1 MEKEIKMKYLD
12 MLKESLKLEL
22 KSNNNSH
29 NKNNI
34 STLNSLIKTAYL
46 TNENILAQFSEPIK
60 LRKLFLEQYS
70 SGSKYSKGSRFD
82 FIVQRFNTLIE
93 PEIGKLTSLA
103 QEILIHGRKKYGHE
117 KTITTVSR
125 LITNEMKVDIGEKT
139 IGKWMRGSMSITSN
153 QQNVNRLNDIET
165 IIKLEKNTLVEIA
178 SINASYVKV
187 AKRDK
192 KSRSPLKEVVWE
204 KIPKSFKTEYNEFVR
219 FKTAGEVC
227 ALKRKLGKKASKKLL
242 SGENTWSTRDDG
254 LNGSAKTFKSQ
265 VCAFIGFLIH
275 NNDVSL
281 EEINSIS
288 ILTNWDFLDEY
299 YNYRLS
305 ISIGCY
311 TTARFFSTLTSN
323 CYANGFFQTLATPLN
338 ESCWKEDDVQNWQ
351 QYIEDL
357 NNTLLIPNTKDL
369 DKLHEKGVNKDN
381 DSISNIRH
389 MLPGDGRTYLD
400 TVKTCNAI
408 LKYMEQRLDSLTA
421 PLYRMT
427 KSRSIMFLRLA
438 LYRPLRLTNFCNL
451 KLKLQHEFEE
461 LNTSESYIVFNANQ
475 DCWQINVPKEA
486 FKNRNGKSCKAL
498 SYMLSSKLNPHIKK
512 YLQIRNN
519 YLELK
524 KNNSEY
530 FFIDS
535 SCKKVAENALGNML
549 KEHTVEAIISYY
561 ESANIKYSKF
571 ISGINA
577 HATRHIAASIYL
589 DDKAGDVIG
598 AALLLNDNIQ
608 TVIDTYIQTDTE
620 KYQKQSNSLFDSL
633 YD

>member
-1 MEKEIKMKYLD
+1 MKYLD
-12 MLKESLKLEL
+12 MLEESFKLDL

-46 TNENILAQFSEPIK
+46 TNENILVQFNKPK
-60 LRKLFLEQYS
+60 DLRKLFLEQYS
-70 SGSKYSKGSRFD
+70 SGSKYSKGSRFN

-93 PEIGKLTSLA
+93 PEISKLTSLA
-103 QEILIHGRKKYGHE
+103 QAILMHGRKKYGHD
-117 KTITTVSR
+117 KTITTISR

-139 IGKWMRGSMSITSN
+139 VGKWMRGSMSITSN

-165 IIKLEKNTLVEIA
+165 IIKLKENTLVEIA

-192 KSRSPLKEVVWE
+192 KARSPIKEVVWGE
-204 KIPKSFKTEYNEFVR
+204 IPESFRIEFEEFVR
-219 FKTAGEVC
+219 FKTTGEVC
-227 ALKRKLGKKASKKLL
+227 ALKKKLGKKASKKLL
-242 SGENTWSTRDDG
+242 PDENTWSKRDDG

-275 NNDVSL
+275 DNDVSL
-281 EEINSIS
+281 TEINSLS
-288 ILTNWDFLDEY
+288 ILTNWDFLDDY
-299 YNYRLS
+299 YDYRLS
-305 ISIGCY
+305 VSIGNY

-323 CYANGFFQTLATPLN
+323 CHANGFFQTIVNPLN
-338 ESCWKEDDVQNWQ
+338 DSYLKEYEVETWQ

-357 NNTLLIPNTKDL
+357 NNTLLIPNTKVL
-369 DKLHEKGVNKDN
+369 DKLHEKGMNKNN

-389 MLPGDGRTYLD
+389 MLPGDGRTYED
-400 TVKTCNAI
+400 TIETCNAV
-408 LKYMEQRLDSLTA
+408 LKNMEQRLDSLTA

-438 LYRPLRLTNFCNL
+438 LYRPLRITNFCSL
-451 KLKLQHEFEE
+451 KLKLKHEFEE
-461 LNTSESYIVFNANQ
+461 LNTSESYIVFNSNQ

-498 SYMLSSKLNPHIKK
+498 SYMLSPKLNPHIKK
-512 YLQIRNN
+512 YLRIRSD
-519 YLELK
+519 YLEHK

-535 SCKKVAENALGNML
+535 SCKRVAENSLGNML
-549 KEHTVEAIISYY
+549 KEHTLEAIISYY
-561 ESANIKYSKF
+561 ESENIKYSRF

-589 DDKAGDVIG
+589 DKRVGDVIG

-620 KYQKQSNSLFDSL
+620 KYQNQSNLLFDSL
-633 YD
+633 YN